1 MKVVSLQLFYF
12 ISDSL
17 IFAAKIQELGS
28 VFLTSSNLPLEVYLL
43 ESCTRIGLAVGR
55 LWWHYKSTTYY
66 HFTYFLS
73 FVSYVG
79 I

>member
-55 LWWHYKSTTYY
+55 LW
-66 HFTYFLS
+66 
-73 FVSYVG
+73 
-79 I
+79 